1 MKAYVIIL
9 IAVILFAFL
18 WKFMII
24 AGMIWLILRKAAK
37 EYIKYKYEKENDE
50 LCQN

>member
-24 AGMIWLILRKAAK
+24 AGIIWLILRKAAK

>member
-1 MKAYVIIL
+1 MKAYIIIL

-24 AGMIWLILRKAAK
+24 AGIIWLVLRKTAK
-37 EYIKYKYEKENDE
+37 EYIKYKYEKENE
-50 LCQN
+50 IV

>member
-1 MKAYVIIL
+1 MKAYIIIL

-24 AGMIWLILRKAAK
+24 AGIIWLILRKAAK
-37 EYIKYKYEKENDE
+37 EYIKYKYEKENIYYE
-50 LCQN
+50 